1 MQCIR
6 PTAQWYKLIQ
16 ISVKMSE
23 VSLGHQSVSYVI
35 FIEIKLEKLLKFT
48 QMFFFKEELSDKPNL
63 K

>member
-48 QMFFFKEELSDKPNL
+48 QMFFF
-63 K
+63 